1 VFSFIKSLQNLL
13 SELKKR
19 KGLWFTTLS
28 LMSMTGIL
36 LSMYLLTT
44 MTSSIAEEVYANMS
58 VTYKNTLEEKI
69 EDKQKELRKVVMGL
83 RTNDTFKNNLNNK
96 QVIDPLVEAYN
107 KSLVEIGF
115 DSISLSFYSTINQ
128 TNQYRNIINT
138 VINRKTGS
146 FGIEIL
152 GDGPNLVYLEPVV
165 SGENV
170 LGVIEI
176 KENLLSLK
184 KDFERN
190 KQSIFVFLIQ
200 EKMMNNLAIDAKN
213 GRYRAVVDDLRV
225 EEQKYDGAFFSNV
238 IEEGLEGFKELKNNG
253 YIVNKDFFK
262 TYKEIVDI
270 NGVTVGY
277 VLVGE
282 KVEGSGGF
290 VSIVDNMTKSVTMIA
305 LGLVIAILLFMF

>member
-1 VFSFIKSLQNLL
+1 MFSFIKSLQNLL

-28 LMSMTGIL
+28 LMSMAGIL

-44 MTSSIAEEVYANMS
+44 MTSSIAEKVYANMS

>member
-1 VFSFIKSLQNLL
+1 MFSFIKSLQNLL

-19 KGLWFTTLS
+19 KGLWFTTIS
-28 LMSMTGIL
+28 LISMSGIL

-69 EDKQKELRKVVMGL
+69 EDKQKEFRKIVLGL
-83 RTNDTFKNNLNNK
+83 KTNDTFKNNLNDK
-96 QVIDPLVEAYN
+96 LIIDPIIENYN

-115 DSISLSFYSTINQ
+115 DTISLSFYSTVNQ
-128 TNQYRNIINT
+128 TNQYRNILNT
-138 VINRKTGS
+138 VINRKTAS

-152 GDGPNLVYLEPVV
+152 ANGPNLVYLEPIV
-165 SGENV
+165 SGDNI
-170 LGVIEI
+170 LGIIEI

-190 KQSIFVFLIQ
+190 KQSIFLFLMQ
-200 EKMMNNLAIDAKN
+200 EKMMANLAIDAKN

-225 EEQKYDGAFFSNV
+225 EEQKYDGAFFSDV
-238 IEEGLEGFKELKNNG
+238 IEDGLDGFKDLKNNG
-253 YIVNKDFFK
+253 YVVNQDFFK

-282 KVEGSGGF
+282 KVETETITSNCSPSSNIERKWF
-290 VSIVDNMTKSVTMIA
+290 VPVCHSTLSV
-305 LGLVIAILLFMF
+305 